1 MCACTCGVAEAFGYF
16 CSERQHSET
25 KDHFFTM
32 AKRVSP
38 GAVIDLTLDS
48 DDEKESR
55 LGDIKKNL
63 YSNKK
68 FKAGHTRNAA
78 IDNDVVIIDAP
89 ALKMVAGA
97 PAGNIGADDDLE
109 VIGIR
114 TEWRLPHLRQH
125 CTHNPFWTSLQNN
138 SIPNEKH
145 CDLCYCYCCDCP
157 VKDCKVSH
165 FLSIGVLLLLL

>member
-1 MCACTCGVAEAFGYF
+1 MQLPVTVAFGF
-16 CSERQHSET
+16 LCSGWQHKQSEYQVED
-25 KDHFFTM
+25 KDHFFFTM

-68 FKAGHTRNAA
+68 FKAEPTRNAA

-89 ALKMVAGA
+89 AVKMAAYA
-97 PAGNIGADDDLE
+97 PTGTVGADDDLE
-109 VIGIR
+109 VVGIR
-114 TEWRLPHLRQH
+114 KECRLPHLRQH
-125 CTHNPFWTSLQNN
+125 CTHNPFQTSPQNN

-157 VKDCKVSH
+157 VNDCKVSH
-165 FLSIGVLLLLL
+165 F

>member
-1 MCACTCGVAEAFGYF
+1 MKIHYLRAKFERLHVCKVSTMCACTCGIAVAFGF
-16 CSERQHSET
+16 LCSAWQQSEGN

-68 FKAGHTRNAA
+68 FKAGPTRNAA

-89 ALKMVAGA
+89 ALKMAADA

-109 VIGIR
+109 EVVG
-114 TEWRLPHLRQH
+114 
-125 CTHNPFWTSLQNN
+125 TSR
-138 SIPNEKH
+138 NE
-145 CDLCYCYCCDCP
+145 YR
-157 VKDCKVSH
+157 
-165 FLSIGVLLLLL
+165 LLLVLASTTSPTAL